1 MSVKYK
7 IFPIPIINPEDQEN
21 VLNQFLCTHKII
33 SIHKEIVKEISG
45 HYVCFV
51 VEYLDNK
58 NDPPAVSKGSKNTI
72 PEKKDRIDYREIL
85 SADDFQLYLRLKD
98 WRKLIGEQ
106 NDNIP
111 LYNIFTN
118 EQLAQICQKK
128 VNSKNE
134 LKKIPG
140 VGDVKVDKYSND
152 VFKIVSEHLKNYKT
166 PPVQDN
172 IKQGVSSG

>member
-1 MSVKYK
+1 MSIKYK
-7 IFPIPIINPEDQEN
+7 IFSIPVTNPEEEEDA
-21 VLNQFLCTHKII
+21 LNQFLSNHKIV
-33 SIHKEIVKEISG
+33 SIHKEIVKEHSG

-51 VEYLDNK
+51 VEYLVKSDQHS
-58 NDPPAVSKGSKNTI
+58 VSKSSKSTI
-72 PEKKDRIDYREIL
+72 PEKKDRIDYKDLL
-85 SADDFQLYLRLKD
+85 SAEDFQLFLRLKD

-128 VNSKNE
+128 ISSKNE

-140 VGDVKVDKYSND
+140 VGDIKVEKYSD
-152 VFKIVSEHLKNYKT
+152 DILKIVSEHVKNSNKS
-166 PPVQDN
+166 PHVQDN
-172 IKQGVSSG
+172 IDKKPK

>member
-1 MSVKYK
+1 MSVNYK
-7 IFPIPIINPEDQEN
+7 IFPIPIINPVDQEDA
-21 VLNQFLCTHKII
+21 LNQFLCTHKII
-33 SIHKEIVKEISG
+33 SIHKEIVQENNG

-51 VEYLDNK
+51 IEYLDK
-58 NDPPAVSKGSKNTI
+58 NEQSAVSKSDKNTI
-72 PEKKDRIDYREIL
+72 PDKKDRIDYKEVL

-98 WRKLIGEQ
+98 WRKLKGEQ

-128 VNSKNE
+128 VSSKNE

-140 VGDVKVDKYSND
+140 VGDVKIDKYSND
-152 VFKIVSEHLKNYKT
+152 IFKIVLEHQNNCKT
-166 PPVQDN
+166 SPVQD
-172 IKQGVSSG
+172 KLK